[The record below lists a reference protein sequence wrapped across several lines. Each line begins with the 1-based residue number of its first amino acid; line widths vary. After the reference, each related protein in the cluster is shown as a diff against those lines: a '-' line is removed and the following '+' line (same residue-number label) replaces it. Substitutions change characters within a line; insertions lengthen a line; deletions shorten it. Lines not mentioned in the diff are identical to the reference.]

1 MPSETLEKEKKE
13 TLSELVSPQLLFEL
27 EKIKEGQLKI
37 SADLVAIKRFIKWR
51 QIWLVI
57 QVLIIAIPIILGA
70 IFLPGYL
77 EELLASLP
85 DKLYY

>member
-13 TLSELVSPQLLFEL
+13 TLSEFVSPQLLFEL

>member
-1 MPSETLEKEKKE
+1 MPSETLEKETKE
-13 TLSELVSPQLLFEL
+13 IPSELVSPQLLFEL

-51 QIWLVI
+51 QIWFVI
-57 QVLIIAIPIILGA
+57 QVLMIAIPIILGV

-77 EELLASLP
+77 KELLASLP

>member
-1 MPSETLEKEKKE
+1 MPSETLEKETKE
-13 TLSELVSPQLLFEL
+13 IPSELVSPQLLFEL

-51 QIWLVI
+51 QIWFVI
-57 QVLIIAIPIILGA
+57 QVLMIAIPIILGI

-77 EELLASLP
+77 KELLASLP

>member
-1 MPSETLEKEKKE
+1 MPSETLEKETKE
-13 TLSELVSPQLLFEL
+13 IPSELVSPQLLFEL

-51 QIWLVI
+51 QIWFVI
-57 QVLIIAIPIILGA
+57 QVLMIAIPIILGV

-77 EELLASLP
+77 KELLASLP
-85 DKLYY
+85 DNLYY

>member
-1 MPSETLEKEKKE
+1 MKTEKETKE
-13 TLSELVSPQLLFEL
+13 IPSELVSPQLLFEL

-51 QIWLVI
+51 QIWFVI
-57 QVLIIAIPIILGA
+57 QVLMIAIPIILGV

-77 EELLASLP
+77 KELLASLP